1 MSVHTPD
8 VGNVGIYGSAVGG
21 VVTTTGTVTGWINE
35 NAMMIGLGL
44 SLLSLLIGV
53 VFKILAG
60 IRDERHHRERLESE
74 RIQNAQAHEALRVE
88 LLAAINSKIERPM
101 NE

>member
-8 VGNVGIYGSAVGG
+8 AGNVGIYGSAVGW
-21 VVTTTGTVTGWINE
+21 TATATGTVAGWINE

-60 IRDERHHRERLESE
+60 VRDERHHRERLDAE
-74 RIQNAQAHEALRVE
+74 RIQNAQAHEALRIE
-88 LLAAINSKIERPM
+88 LLAAVNSKIERPM
-101 NE
+101 SE

>member
-8 VGNVGIYGSAVGG
+8 AGNVGIYGSAVGG

-60 IRDERHHRERLESE
+60 VRSERHHRERLEAE
-74 RIQNAQAHEALRVE
+74 RIQNAQAHEALRIE
-88 LLAAINSKIERPM
+88 LLAAVNSKVERPM

>member
-8 VGNVGIYGSAVGG
+8 AGNVGIYGSAVGG

-44 SLLSLLIGV
+44 SLLSLVIGV

-60 IRDERHHRERLESE
+60 LRSERHHRERLEAE
-74 RIQNAQAHEALRVE
+74 RIQNAQAHEALRIE
-88 LLAAINSKIERPM
+88 LLAAVNSKIERPM

>member
-60 IRDERHHRERLESE
+60 VRAERHHRERLEAE
-74 RIQNAQAHEALRVE
+74 RLQNAQQHELLRAE
-88 LLAAINSKIERPM
+88 LLAAVRDKIKA
-101 NE
+101 

>member
-8 VGNVGIYGSAVGG
+8 AGNVGIYGSAVGG

-60 IRDERHHRERLESE
+60 VRDERHHRERLDAE
-74 RIQNAQAHEALRVE
+74 RMQNAQAHEALRAE

>member
-53 VFKILAG
+53 VFKVLAG
-60 IRDERHHRERLESE
+60 IRDERHHRERLEAE
-74 RIQNAQAHEALRVE
+74 RIQNAQQHESLRAE
-88 LLAAINSKIERPM
+88 LLAAVRRGD
-101 NE
+101 

>member
-8 VGNVGIYGSAVGG
+8 AGNVGIYGSAVGG

-60 IRDERHHRERLESE
+60 VRSERHHRERLEAE
-74 RIQNAQAHEALRVE
+74 RIQNAQAHEALRIE
-88 LLAAINSKIERPM
+88 LLAAVNSKIERPM

>member
-1 MSVHTPD
+1 MSTHAPD
-8 VGNVGIYGSAVGG
+8 AGNVGIYGSAVGG

-44 SLLSLLIGV
+44 SLLSLVIGV

-60 IRDERHHRERLESE
+60 IREERHHCERLEAE
-74 RIQNAQAHEALRVE
+74 RIQNAQAHEKLRDE
-88 LLAAINSKIERPM
+88 LLAAVRAKSDK
-101 NE
+101 